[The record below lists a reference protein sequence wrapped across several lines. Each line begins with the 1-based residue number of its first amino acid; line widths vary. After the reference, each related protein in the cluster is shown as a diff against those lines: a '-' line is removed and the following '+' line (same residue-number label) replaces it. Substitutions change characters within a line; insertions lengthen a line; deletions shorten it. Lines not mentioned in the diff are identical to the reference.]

1 MQSLKLKSKTLIDFF
16 GKDTIEI
23 EELDDL
29 NELIILGNGTTI
41 DKQEATLLQDDLS
54 TFFKFFPTMMEF
66 RLDNIDMSNISIA
79 RILKECS
86 ASEISFDGSDKYFSQ
101 LRNTTIN
108 LSDLTIENL
117 GLDAKQEISEF
128 DMFEQLKTAKQ
139 FSLSPTIDIED
150 LETALK
156 YIDIFE
162 IKIKVRTQND
172 LEKILDLSN
181 NSNILIDVDINDLK
195 SIPEIPTLFTVDIS
209 VSDMSEL
216 SLDDIESLEKHC
228 NLGRV
233 SIQQESNGNLIG
245 GFGDAIS
252 RGAEIYDI
260 DIYKQLKNE
269 INLITN
275 GIDKESPDIEKFL
288 EIYKRL
294 GNKIS
299 YDWEHKD
306 IDGEN
311 GTIYLGGYPPAHNLV
326 GGLLNNTCVCEGY
339 AKILKQALACVGI
352 QAKVILGS
360 GQEEPHAWNQVNI
373 DGTWYNTDL
382 TWDADK
388 IKEGRELDYC
398 LQSDSEF
405 INHSTESIIT
415 EQCNNSFDRNKINQY
430 LGIPFAFDFEEKD
443 YSVTEMI
450 SLIQEVNSYAISGTR
465 IGINRNFSTGDY
477 KLILGNIIDDDSIRW
492 SESEITL
499 TSKNLA
505 DFIKEYSNTFQVKDK
520 DTSGTVDFIKT
531 NESIELVVDE
541 SLKSAMQDYGIDIDE
556 LLSPREENDMHTI
569 DTKTATSINSILAGS
584 RIELDD
590 TDLKQE
596 NINSLVE
603 YKPSIWSRMI
613 NSLKNRLERIQKAV
627 FRKKNIEEKDE
638 QNNILSTGQEQTSK
652 QTKQLPSWDLRNWSS
667 EELEF
672 YAVQAK
678 REQSQKGI
686 SVQKEDDL
694 LAK

>member
-1 MQSLKLKSKTLIDFF
+1 MKSLKLKSKTLIDFF

-23 EELDDL
+23 KELEDL
-29 NELIILGNGTTI
+29 NELIIFGNGTMI
-41 DKQEATLLQDDLS
+41 DKEEATLLQDDLS
-54 TFFKFFPTMMEF
+54 TFFKIFPTMMEF
-66 RLDNIDMSNISIA
+66 RLDNIDISNISIS

-128 DMFEQLKTAKQ
+128 DMFEQLKTDKQ
-139 FSLSPTIDIED
+139 FSLSPTIDTED

-156 YIDIFE
+156 YIDISE

-181 NSNILIDVDINDLK
+181 NSNILIDIDINDLK
-195 SIPEIPTLFTVDIS
+195 SIPEISTLFTVDIS
-209 VSDMSEL
+209 ISDMSEL
-216 SLDDIESLEKHC
+216 NLEDIENLEKYC

-233 SIQQESNGNLIG
+233 SIHQESNGNLIG
-245 GFGDAIS
+245 GFFGDAIS

-260 DIYKQLKNE
+260 DIYKKLKNE
-269 INLITN
+269 IDLITN
-275 GIDKESPDIEKFL
+275 GIDEESPDIEKFL
-288 EIYKRL
+288 DIYIRL

-299 YDWEHKD
+299 YDWKHKEVNE
-306 IDGEN
+306 EN
-311 GTIYLGGYPPAHNLV
+311 GVIYLGGYPPAHNLV

-339 AKILKQALACVGI
+339 AKILKQALACVGV
-352 QAKVILGS
+352 QSKLILGN
-360 GQEEPHAWNQVNI
+360 GKEEPHAWNQVNI
-373 DGTWYNTDL
+373 DGTWYNADL

-430 LGIPFAFDFEEKD
+430 LGIPFAFDFEKKD
-443 YSVTEMI
+443 YSVTEML
-450 SLIQEVNSYAISGTR
+450 SLIQEVNSYAINGTR
-465 IGINRNFSTGDY
+465 IGINKNFSTGNY
-477 KLILGNIIDDDSIRW
+477 KLLLGNIIDDDSIRW
-492 SESEITL
+492 SENEITL

-505 DFIKEYSNTFQVKDK
+505 DFIKKYSNIFHVKDK
-520 DTSGTVDFIKT
+520 YTSGTVDFIKT

-541 SLKSAMQDYGIDIDE
+541 SLKLAMRDYGIDIGE
-556 LLSPREENDMHTI
+556 LLSPREENDMHII
-569 DTKTATSINSILAGS
+569 DTKTVNSINSVLEGS
-584 RIELDD
+584 QIELDNN
-590 TDLKQE
+590 DLKQE
-596 NINSLVE
+596 GINSLVE
-603 YKPSIWSRMI
+603 YKTSMWSKI
-613 NSLKNRLERIQKAV
+613 KNYLKNSLGRIQKVV

-638 QNNILSTGQEQTSK
+638 KNNILSTRKEQTLR
-652 QTKQLPSWDLRNWSS
+652 QTKHLPSWDLRNWSS
-667 EELEF
+667 EEIEF
-672 YAVQAK
+672 YAVQTK
-678 REQSQKGI
+678 EEQSQKVI
-686 SVQKEDDL
+686 SVQKEFE
-694 LAK
+694 